1 MRTLL
6 SIGIAAALA
15 ISSTSSAMAA
25 VKQASPA
32 EASQSEPF
40 VCRTSERNVRYITCE
55 HVY

>member
-1 MRTLL
+1 MRTLI
-6 SIGIAAALA
+6 SIGIAAALGIGSA
-15 ISSTSSAMAA
+15 SFAMAA

>member
-6 SIGIAAALA
+6 SIGIVATLA